1 MTPYDMALAALTSVI
16 WGLAFVFVKF
26 GLESF
31 SAPQLTALRFIIAC
45 LPALMLPRPPIP
57 WAMLLVIGL
66 TLFTGQFL
74 LLFFAYAHGMPPGLA
89 SVTQQMQAFFTV
101 LLAAF
106 FLRDM
111 PTLRQLIGM
120 AVAFCGLGLIGLTTG
135 GDLTVLA
142 LGLAVAGAFSWAVG
156 NVLVK
161 RTGNVPMLPFMV
173 WLSIVPPLP
182 ALLVS
187 SVYDPAPSLGSALL
201 GASWLSIATAMYL
214 GAIATILAYSIWGS
228 LLARYPTA
236 MVAPFALL
244 APCTG
249 VMASALIFGERFGA
263 MRYAG
268 MALILTGLTIIVL
281 PVQWSPCFSRARRQI
296 GGGTRS
302 RSGRRT

>member
-1 MTPYDMALAALTSVI
+1 MALAALTSVI

-45 LPALMLPRPPIP
+45 LPMLILPRPPIP
-57 WAMLLVIGL
+57 WSMLILIGL

-101 LLAAF
+101 LLAAL
-106 FLRDM
+106 FLRDV
-111 PTLRQLIGM
+111 PTLRQSIGM
-120 AVAFCGLGLIGLTTG
+120 AVACCGLGLIGLTTG

-161 RTGNVPMLPFMV
+161 RTGNVPMFPFMV

-187 SVYDPAPSLGSALL
+187 SVYDPNPSLVSAIL
-201 GASWLSIATAMYL
+201 GASWLSIAAALYL
-214 GAIATILAYSIWGS
+214 GAGATILAYSIWGS

-249 VMASALIFGERFGA
+249 VISSALIFGELFGA

-281 PVQWSPCFSRARRQI
+281 PVQWSPFLGHARRQI
-296 GGGTRS
+296 GGGTWG
-302 RSGRRT
+302 RSGQRT

>member
-1 MTPYDMALAALTSVI
+1 MTPRDIALAALTSVI

-26 GLESF
+26 GLENF

-45 LPALMLPRPPIP
+45 LPVLILPRPPIP
-57 WAMLLVIGL
+57 WAMLIVIGL

-101 LLAAF
+101 LLAALF
-106 FLRDM
+106 FRDI
-111 PTLRQLIGM
+111 PTLRQSIGM

-161 RTGNVPMLPFMV
+161 RTGNVPMFPFMV

-187 SVYDPAPSLGSALL
+187 SFYDPNPSLGSAIL
-201 GASWLSIATAMYL
+201 GASWLSIAAAIYL

-249 VMASALIFGERFGA
+249 VMASAPGSFSF
-263 MRYAG
+263 
-268 MALILTGLTIIVL
+268 
-281 PVQWSPCFSRARRQI
+281 PVQSR
-296 GGGTRS
+296 
-302 RSGRRT
+302 